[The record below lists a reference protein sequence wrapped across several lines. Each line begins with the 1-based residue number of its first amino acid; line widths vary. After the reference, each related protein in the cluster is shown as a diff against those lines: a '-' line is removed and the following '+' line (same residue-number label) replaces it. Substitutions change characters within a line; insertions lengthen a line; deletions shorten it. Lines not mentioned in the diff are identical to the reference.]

1 MAAGSINLKSETTQI
16 VMYRK
21 PRFLKVLHAIR
32 EQMSREVDYDVDLFA
47 EMIRAGQQPV
57 SGSGRRVRAH
67 KNVKARPVVEDE
79 IAGEGENEIK
89 SRRRAAK

>member
-1 MAAGSINLKSETTQI
+1 
-16 VMYRK
+16 MYRK

-47 EMIRAGQQPV
+47 EMIRAGQQPA
-57 SGSGRRVRAH
+57 SGSGRRVRAR
-67 KNVKARPVVEDE
+67 KDGKARTVVVDG
-79 IAGEGENEIK
+79 IAGEDENKIE

>member
-1 MAAGSINLKSETTQI
+1 
-16 VMYRK
+16 MYRK

-47 EMIRAGQQPV
+47 EMVRAGRQPT
-57 SGSGRRVRAH
+57 SASGRRVRAH
-67 KNVKARPVVEDE
+67 KNGKARAIVVDG
-79 IAGEGENEIK
+79 IGGEGENEIK

>member
-1 MAAGSINLKSETTQI
+1 
-16 VMYRK
+16 MYRK

-47 EMIRAGQQPV
+47 EMVRAGQQTA
-57 SGSGRRVRAH
+57 SASGRRVRAH
-67 KNVKARPVVEDE
+67 KSGKARTVVVDG

>member
-1 MAAGSINLKSETTQI
+1 
-16 VMYRK
+16 MYRK

-47 EMIRAGQQPV
+47 EMVRAGEQPV
-57 SGSGRRVRAH
+57 SGSGRRVRAR
-67 KNVKARPVVEDE
+67 KNGKARTVVNDG
-79 IAGEGENEIK
+79 IAGEGENESK

>member
-1 MAAGSINLKSETTQI
+1 
-16 VMYRK
+16 MYRK
-21 PRFLKVLHAIR
+21 PRGLKVLHAIR
-32 EQMSREVDYDVDLFA
+32 EQMSREVDYDVDLFV

-57 SGSGRRVRAH
+57 RASGRRVRAH
-67 KNVKARPVVEDE
+67 KNGKARAVGVDG

>member
-1 MAAGSINLKSETTQI
+1 
-16 VMYRK
+16 MYRK

-47 EMIRAGQQPV
+47 EMIRAGQQP
-57 SGSGRRVRAH
+57 SGGSGRTVRAH
-67 KNVKARPVVEDE
+67 KNGKARTTTIDG
-79 IAGEGENEIK
+79 IAGEGKNEIK